1 MDQLNIM
8 FMGNQDNSY
17 TMVDLYQN
25 NKFWGYKD
33 SHNYYD
39 YDVKKILLIK
49 NGYNQY
55 IIRYDV
61 PLVPLQLKIKNFY
74 NELHTFANNNRVIFI
89 YNDDKEF
96 IRKCREIWNKIIELI
111 GINNLVD
118 FVETTL
124 DDRTDEF
131 ITADVYKNTSFV
143 VDVNYRSKLVIVL
156 HSVIND
162 YPPTSLVQHR
172 Y

>member
-96 IRKCREIWNKIIELI
+96 FRKCREIWNKIIELI

-143 VDVNYRSKLVIVL
+143 VEVNYRSKLVIVL

>member
-17 TMVDLYQN
+17 TIVDLYQN

-39 YDVKKILLIK
+39 YDVKKKLLIK

-74 NELHTFANNNRVIFI
+74 NELHTFANNNKVIFI

-111 GINNLVD
+111 GINSLVD

-143 VDVNYRSKLVIVL
+143 VEVNYRSKLVIVL